1 MATIL
6 KVKRLSN
13 PRRRRKPRRMSALQ
27 RKYFGPR
34 RSRSNPK
41 RRRRTRRSNPALV
54 ATLGALNPRKRR
66 TTKVARRRR
75 RHSSASN
82 PRRRRR
88 NRVHARR
95 RRVARNPRRYTR
107 RRRRNTVVVVT
118 RRRRR
123 SNPRRRNRR
132 RHSYRRNRNP
142 SLFGHSITSKQG
154 LTLIGGG
161 ITGVVAAKFIP
172 TMLPV
177 SLLGSL
183 GSSNIGRTVITGVSA
198 IVAGWAAGKANRE
211 FGEGVLF
218 GGLMQT
224 ASVAFNAFLP
234 GLYSS
239 LGIGLGDLLPGTF
252 SVPQNPIRGAIPPPP
267 PANARVT
274 MNGLA
279 RAYGSAY

>member
-13 PRRRRKPRRMSALQ
+13 PRRRSVV
-27 RKYFGPR
+27 
-34 RSRSNPK
+34 K
-41 RRRRTRRSNPALV
+41 RRKRRNPLV
-54 ATLGALNPRKRR
+54 ATLGALNPRRKKVVRR
-66 TTKVARRRR
+66 RRKSASNPTRRRVRRARVAVRRRR
-75 RHSSASN
+75 RTRVSN
-82 PRRRRR
+82 PRRI
-88 NRVHARR
+88 N
-95 RRVARNPRRYTR
+95 R

-123 SNPRRRNRR
+123 SSNPRRRSRRGGYRVARR
-132 RHSYRRNRNP
+132 RRRNGSMRNP
-142 SLFGHSITSKQG
+142 TLFGSSITSKAG

-161 ITGVVAAKFIP
+161 IAGVVAAKFIP
-172 TMLPV
+172 TMLPA
-177 SLLGSL
+177 SLVGSL
-183 GSSNIGRTVITGVSA
+183 GSTNIGRTLITGASA
-198 IVAGWAAGKANRE
+198 IIAGWAAGKVDRQ

-224 ASVAFNAFLP
+224 ASVAFNSFLP
-234 GLYSS
+234 SLYQS
-239 LGIGLGDLLPGTF
+239 LGIGLGDLMPGQF
-252 SVPQNPIRGAIPPPP
+252 SVPQNPIRAGIPAPP